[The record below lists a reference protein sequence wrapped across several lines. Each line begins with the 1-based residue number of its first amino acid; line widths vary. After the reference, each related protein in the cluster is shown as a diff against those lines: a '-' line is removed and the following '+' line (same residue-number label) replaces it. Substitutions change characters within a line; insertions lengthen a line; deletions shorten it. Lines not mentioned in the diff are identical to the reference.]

1 MGRPQGSRIAMPLT
15 LEIVSEHAEIVGDD
29 AIREFDEDGGRIGR
43 ALDSDWILPDPDRY
57 ISGKHAVIDHRGGI
71 WYLMDLSSNGVYVN
85 GEHEPIGKDNPRRLF
100 HGDMLRMGE
109 FEIRVSIDQGESIA
123 IPLEADDTFPSG
135 IEQLVPETTFRT
147 GVTLLD
153 EEEITGDDEF
163 QSVLFGDGART
174 DVSPLERSL
183 IEQSPIE
190 QKEQPEPAPSIQ
202 PTRVDVTSD
211 DLVDTFLD
219 GLGLSRADLH
229 PSVDLA
235 EIMQNAGEVLREF
248 VEGVNRLLISRANLK
263 TAFSLDQTVVLPRH
277 NNPLK
282 LSENTRDSIQQ
293 LLVGREGEYLGP
305 RDAVREVCRDLVFHQ
320 DAFLEAMSAAF
331 NEFSDRFDPDEL
343 TEAFADD
350 VKSTP
355 LLGFLDKMKYWQLY
369 CDVYP
374 VMTDRGS
381 GRFPSVF
388 SEEFVQA
395 YERQIADFKRHEPV
409 NEPLKETVELTPPAD
424 PAAEAFDGESTAVID
439 DGSPD
444 ETGKA

>member
-1 MGRPQGSRIAMPLT
+1 MSLT
-15 LEIVSEHAEIVGDD
+15 LEIVSEHSEIVGDD
-29 AIREFDEDGGRIGR
+29 AIREFDEDGGSIGR

-57 ISGKHAVIDHRGGI
+57 ISGKHAVIDHRGGM

-85 GEHEPIGKDNPRRLF
+85 GDYEPIGKGNPRRLF

-109 FEIRVSIDQGESIA
+109 FEIRVSIDQGESIF
-123 IPLEADDTFPSG
+123 IPLDSDDTFPSG
-135 IEQLVPETTFRT
+135 IEQLVPETTHKT
-147 GVTLLD
+147 GVALLD

-163 QSVLFGDGART
+163 QSALFGDGAKT
-174 DVSPLERSL
+174 DISPLE
-183 IEQSPIE
+183 EAE
-190 QKEQPEPAPSIQ
+190 APEPAPSPAPSIK
-202 PTRVDVTSD
+202 PTRVSVTSD

-248 VEGVNRLLISRANLK
+248 VEGVNKLLISRADLK
-263 TAFSLDQTVVLPRH
+263 TSFSLDQTMVLPRH

-282 LSENTRDSIQQ
+282 LSESTRDSVQQ

-305 RDAVREVCRDLVFHQ
+305 RDAVREVCRDLLFHQ
-320 DAFLEAMSAAF
+320 DAFLQAMSAAF
-331 NEFSDRFDPDEL
+331 NEFADRFDPDEL
-343 TEAFADD
+343 TQAFADD
-350 VKSTP
+350 IKSTP

-369 CDVYP
+369 CDMYP

-409 NEPLKETVELTPPAD
+409 AEPLKETVALTPPKD
-424 PAAEAFDGESTAVID
+424 PAAEKFDGESTEVFDQA
-439 DGSPD
+439 D
-444 ETGKA
+444 EA

>member
-1 MGRPQGSRIAMPLT
+1 MGRAVWQGNDMPLT
-15 LEIVSEHAEIVGDD
+15 LEIVSEHSEIVGDD
-29 AIREFDEDGGRIGR
+29 AIREFDDDGGSIGR

-71 WYLMDLSSNGVYVN
+71 WYLMDLSSNGVFVN
-85 GEHEPIGKDNPRRLF
+85 GEYEPIGKSNPRRLF

-123 IPLEADDTFPSG
+123 IPLDSDDTFPSG
-135 IEQLVPETTFRT
+135 VEQLVPETTFKT
-147 GVTLLD
+147 GVALLD

-163 QSVLFGDGART
+163 QSALFGDGAKT
-174 DVSPLERSL
+174 D
-183 IEQSPIE
+183 IAPIE
-190 QKEQPEPAPSIQ
+190 ESDPAAMSAAAPAPTIQ
-202 PTRVDVTSD
+202 PTRVSVTSD

-219 GLGLSRADLH
+219 GLGLSRTDLH

-248 VEGVNRLLISRANLK
+248 VEGINKMLISRANLK
-263 TAFSLDQTVVLPRH
+263 TAFSLDQTMVLPRH

-282 LSENTRDSIQQ
+282 LSEHTRDSIQQ

-305 RDAVREVCRDLVFHQ
+305 RDAVREVCRDLLFHQ
-320 DAFLEAMSAAF
+320 EAFLEAMTSAF

-343 TEAFADD
+343 TQSFADD
-350 VKSTP
+350 IKSTP

-369 CDVYP
+369 CDIYP
-374 VMTDRGS
+374 VMTERGG
-381 GRFPSVF
+381 GRFPSLL

-395 YERQIADFKRHEPV
+395 YERQIADFKRHDPVTEPIA
-409 NEPLKETVELTPPAD
+409 EPLKETVALTPPVD
-424 PAAEAFDGESTAVID
+424 PADSSNDAFGGNSLDEAEEA
-439 DGSPD
+439 
-444 ETGKA
+444 

>member
-1 MGRPQGSRIAMPLT
+1 MPLM

-29 AIREFDEDGGRIGR
+29 AVREFDEDGGSIGR

-85 GEHEPIGKDNPRRLF
+85 GEYEPIGKGNPRRLF

-123 IPLEADDTFPSG
+123 IPLDSEDTFPSG
-135 IEQLVPETTFRT
+135 IEQLVPETTFKT
-147 GVTLLD
+147 GVSLLD

-163 QSVLFGDGART
+163 QSALFGDGAKT
-174 DVSPLERSL
+174 DISPLEEPEPEEHS
-183 IEQSPIE
+183 
-190 QKEQPEPAPSIQ
+190 QPAPAPSIQ
-202 PTRVDVTSD
+202 PTRVNVTSD

-235 EIMQNAGEVLREF
+235 EVMQNAGEVLREF
-248 VEGVNRLLISRANLK
+248 VEGVNKLLISRADLK
-263 TAFSLDQTVVLPRH
+263 TSFSLDQTMVLPRH

-305 RDAVREVCRDLVFHQ
+305 RDAVREVCRDLLFHQ
-320 DAFLEAMSAAF
+320 NAFLEAMSAAF

-343 TEAFADD
+343 TQAFAED
-350 VKSTP
+350 VKSKP
-355 LLGFLDKMKYWQLY
+355 LLGFLNKMKYWELY
-369 CDVYP
+369 CDMYP

-388 SEEFVQA
+388 AEEFVQS

-409 NEPLKETVELTPPAD
+409 AEPLKETVVLDPPVN
-424 PAAEAFDGESTAVID
+424 PAAEDLDGEATEVFD
-439 DGSPD
+439 DIPD
-444 ETGKA
+444 QAEEA

>member
-1 MGRPQGSRIAMPLT
+1 MSLT
-15 LEIVSEHAEIVGDD
+15 LEIVSEHSEIVGDD
-29 AIREFDEDGGRIGR
+29 AVHEFGDDGGSIGR

-57 ISGKHAVIDHRGGI
+57 ISGKHAIIDYRGGM

-85 GEHEPIGKDNPRRLF
+85 GEFEPIGKENPRRLF

-123 IPLEADDTFPSG
+123 IPLDDDDTFPSG
-135 IEQLVPETTFRT
+135 IEQLVPETTFKT
-147 GVTLLD
+147 GVQLLD
-153 EEEITGDDEF
+153 EEAMTGDDEF
-163 QSVLFGDGART
+163 QSALFGDGAKT
-174 DVSPLERSL
+174 GVAE
-183 IEQSPIE
+183 IEASE
-190 QKEQPEPAPSIQ
+190 PEPHAPPAPAAKIR

-219 GLGLSRADLH
+219 GVGLSRTDLH

-235 EIMQNAGEVLREF
+235 EVMQNAGEVLREF
-248 VEGVNRLLISRANLK
+248 VEGVNKLLVSRANLK
-263 TAFSLDQTVVLPRH
+263 TSFSLDQTMVLPRH

-282 LSENTRDSIQQ
+282 LSENTRNSIQQ
-293 LLVGREGEYLGP
+293 LLIGREGEYLGP
-305 RDAVREVCRDLVFHQ
+305 RDAVREVCRDLLFHQ
-320 DAFLEAMSAAF
+320 DAFLEAMTAAF
-331 NEFSDRFDPDEL
+331 TEFADRFDPDEL
-343 TEAFADD
+343 TQGFSED

-369 CDVYP
+369 CDLYP

-388 SEEFVQA
+388 AEEFVQS

-409 NEPLKETVELTPPAD
+409 EPLKQTVVLESPAGKVPQEPVDEPAD
-424 PAAEAFDGESTAVID
+424 EPADEPTEIFDDPYDEAEEA
-439 DGSPD
+439 
-444 ETGKA
+444 